1 MGCAIKRHVLRS
13 MRLSLAC
20 EVTGALDELAAPERC
35 RQRARSQG
43 AGRLM
48 GSGAPANVGATGSSV
63 RASSHGCSCS
73 HAHSSIPTSRRR
85 PPLPRRT
92 SSEPRRRSRSASPSA
107 RASWMRSPAC
117 HSTTN
122 QSAQTTS
129 VQAVADLAHNRNDS
143 SIFGGSAGYRRP
155 LSRGASGAKSGLGP
169 HAFMRTT
176 LRQLRG
182 HLPLAREAP
191 QSSRRPVGVVVR
203 ARRAMTVGERRRPPG
218 PEMGMRTA
226 AERKGGVAGWI
237 SLPPGMRC
245 IRSKPCGSPLF
256 SARCITREIRSLA
269 HATRSPVGRD
279 RLVLQRGDCSAV
291 RSYRQSRRMYEAGG
305 IY

>member
-1 MGCAIKRHVLRS
+1 
-13 MRLSLAC
+13 
-20 EVTGALDELAAPERC
+20 
-35 RQRARSQG
+35 
-43 AGRLM
+43 M
-48 GSGAPANVGATGSSV
+48 GSGAPANRRCDRELGA

-85 PPLPRRT
+85 PPLRRRT

-143 SIFGGSAGYRRP
+143 SIFGRSAGYRRP

-169 HAFMRTT
+169 TRLCELRG

-182 HLPLAREAP
+182 HLPLAREDRG
-191 QSSRRPVGVVVR
+191 QSSRRPVGGVLLLAV
-203 ARRAMTVGERRRPPG
+203 RRAQLGDDRPGERRQRQRPV
-218 PEMGMRTA
+218 MGMRGALLLLPNGKVASLAGFRYRRGCA
-226 AERKGGVAGWI
+226 ASDPSHVA
-237 SLPPGMRC
+237 P
-245 IRSKPCGSPLF
+245 
-256 SARCITREIRSLA
+256 RSLVLA
-269 HATRSPVGRD
+269 ASLVRSDLWLTQREV
-279 RLVLQRGDCSAV
+279 RLAGIVWCSQRGDCSAV
-291 RSYRQSRRMYEAGG
+291 RSYRQSRRRYEAGG